1 MYKEIQQIVLRP
13 VARTSS
19 LDYSPYRYADG
30 KWVHGFHA
38 TPLGNYNLSLETLT
52 VDQH

>member
-1 MYKEIQQIVLRP
+1 
-13 VARTSS
+13 
-19 LDYSPYRYADG
+19 
-30 KWVHGFHA
+30 VHGFHA

>member
-1 MYKEIQQIVLRP
+1 MYKQIQQIVYQQSPFL
-13 VARTSS
+13 V
-19 LDYSPYRYADG
+19 LDYSPYRYAAG
-30 KWVHGFHA
+30 KWVHGFHV